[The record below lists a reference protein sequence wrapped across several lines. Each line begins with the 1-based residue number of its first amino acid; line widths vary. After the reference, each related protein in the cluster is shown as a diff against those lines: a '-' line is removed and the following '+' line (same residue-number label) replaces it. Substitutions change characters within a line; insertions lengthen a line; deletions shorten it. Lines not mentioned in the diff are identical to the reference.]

1 MTLISRHELKQTTIF
16 AKFSRGG
23 TLQAGKKMSYCL
35 NPHCQKPQ
43 NPDSSKFCL
52 ACGSKLL
59 LKERYRALQPIGEGT
74 FGRTFLAV
82 DEDRLKTRCAI
93 KQFFP
98 QVQEKVELEKA
109 TALFKQEA
117 QRLYELG
124 EHPQIPSL
132 LASLEQGTHL
142 YLVEELIEGNN
153 LFQELQQRG
162 AFSEEQIWELLI
174 NLLPVLQ
181 FVHEQQVIHRD
192 IKPENILRRNPQNL
206 RAARYCNSTAAK
218 GKKGIIMPE
227 SAAVQ
232 GAARGG
238 QFVLVDFGVAKQI
251 SVISEAKTGTITGTA
266 GYAPIEQIRSG
277 KAYPASDLYSLGVTC
292 IHLLTGAVLNDL
304 FDALECKWIWR
315 SHLAQKGI
323 KVSKKL
329 TSILNKLLKD
339 SVRERYQSAAEVLQ
353 DLVHFGQ
360 YPRSQIAY
368 NYRPKI
374 AINSAVTNLQ
384 QNRSTAVSV
393 APIHKIHVATASPSN
408 QKLLSR
414 NWRCACILR
423 GHSGSVNA
431 VVINPQG
438 NIIASASDDK
448 TIKLWNLHTGELI
461 HTFFGHSATVDA
473 VAISPDG
480 RMLVSGSF
488 DRKVIEWKL
497 DKKAMIREFYSDY
510 GSPYSHRYGSVYSV
524 AFSCDGGAIA
534 SASGDKSIKLWNQHN
549 GALVQKLSGHS
560 DKVLSVSFRPQSM
573 ILASGSADKTIKIWR
588 VGIAE
593 SVRTFVGHSDWVY
606 AIAFSQDGKTIVS
619 GSADATLK
627 LWNVDTGELINTLN
641 GHSDAIISVAISP
654 DRSIVA
660 SGGRD
665 GTVKLWNLQT
675 GVCLCSLVG
684 CNPVAFSP
692 DGQTLVTGGDGYEV
706 LVWRAF
712 V

>member
-1 MTLISRHELKQTTIF
+1 
-16 AKFSRGG
+16 
-23 TLQAGKKMSYCL
+23 MSYCL

-43 NPDSSKFCL
+43 NPDSTKFCL

-82 DEDRLKTRCAI
+82 DEDRLETRCAI

-98 QVQEKVELEKA
+98 QVQEKAELEKA

-117 QRLYELG
+117 HRLHELG
-124 EHPQIPSL
+124 AHPQIPSL
-132 LASLEQGTHL
+132 LASFEQAKRL

-181 FVHEQQVIHRD
+181 FVHEHQVIHRD
-192 IKPENILRRNPQNL
+192 IKPENILRRTPQSL
-206 RAARYCNSTAAK
+206 GAGAGYGSSTPGK
-218 GKKGIIMPE
+218 GKGGASLPQSSGGIQGIIVPE
-227 SAAVQ
+227 SPAV
-232 GAARGG
+232 GGSARGG
-238 QFVLVDFGVAKQI
+238 QFVLVDFGVAKHI
-251 SVISEAKTGTITGTA
+251 SGFSEAQTGTITGTA

-292 IHLLTGAVLNDL
+292 IHLLTGAVLKDL

-323 KVSKKL
+323 KVSPKL
-329 TSILNKLLKD
+329 ATILNKLLKD

-353 DLVHFGQ
+353 DLVKVGQ
-360 YPRSQIAY
+360 YPRSQISY
-368 NYRPKI
+368 NSLTKI
-374 AINSAVTNLQ
+374 AINSPVTNSQ
-384 QNRSTAVSV
+384 QNTATAVWTASR
-393 APIHKIHVATASPSN
+393 HKIHVAPSPSN
-408 QKLLSR
+408 PTLLSSN
-414 NWRCACILR
+414 NWRCERILH
-423 GHSGSVNA
+423 GHSASVNA

-438 NIIASASDDK
+438 NILASASDDK
-448 TIKLWNLHTGELI
+448 TIKLWNLQTGEFI

-497 DKKAMIREFYSDY
+497 DKKAMIREFYSDF

-524 AFSCDGGAIA
+524 AFSCDSGAIA
-534 SASGDKSIKLWNQHN
+534 SGSGDKSVKLWNQRN

-573 ILASGSADKTIKIWR
+573 MLASGSADTTIKIWR
-588 VGIAE
+588 VGIGE
-593 SVRTFVGHSDWVY
+593 SVRTFFGHSDWVY
-606 AIAFSQDGKTIVS
+606 AIAFSQDGKMIVS
-619 GSADATLK
+619 GSADATVK
-627 LWNVDTGELINTLN
+627 LWDVDTGELINTLR
-641 GHSDAIISVAISP
+641 GHSDAVISVAMSP
-654 DRSIVA
+654 DRLIVA
-660 SGGRD
+660 SGSRD
-665 GTVKLWNLQT
+665 GTVKLWNLET
-675 GVCLCSLVG
+675 GECLCSLAG

-692 DGQTLVTGGDGYEV
+692 DGQTLVTGGDSGEV
-706 LVWRAF
+706 LIWRAS

>member
-1 MTLISRHELKQTTIF
+1 
-16 AKFSRGG
+16 
-23 TLQAGKKMSYCL
+23 MSYCL

-43 NPDSSKFCL
+43 NADSSNFCL

-59 LKERYRALQPIGEGT
+59 LKERYRAIQPIGEGT

-98 QVQEKVELEKA
+98 QVQEKEELEKA

-117 QRLYELG
+117 HRLHELG

-132 LASLEQGTHL
+132 LASFEQAKRL

-192 IKPENILRRNPQNL
+192 IKPENIVRRTPQTL
-206 RAARYCNSTAAK
+206 WAAAGYGSSTPGKEK
-218 GKKGIIMPE
+218 GGATLPQSSAGIEGIIVAE
-227 SAAVQ
+227 SPAVQ
-232 GAARGG
+232 GKARGG
-238 QFVLVDFGVAKQI
+238 QFVLVDFGVAKHI
-251 SVISEAKTGTITGTA
+251 TGISEAKTGTITGTA

-323 KVSKKL
+323 KVSQKL
-329 TSILNKLLKD
+329 ATILNKLLKD
-339 SVRERYQSAAEVLQ
+339 SVKDRYQSAGEVLQ
-353 DLVHFGQ
+353 DLVKFGQ
-360 YPRSQIAY
+360 YPRSQISY
-368 NYRPKI
+368 NYRTKI
-374 AINSAVTNLQ
+374 AINSPLTNSQ
-384 QNRSTAVSV
+384 PNTATAVSA
-393 APIHKIHVATASPSN
+393 APAQNIHVPPSASNP
-408 QKLLSR
+408 KLLSN
-414 NWRCACILR
+414 NWRCARILH
-423 GHSGSVNA
+423 GHSDSVNA

-438 NIIASASDDK
+438 NILASASDDK
-448 TIKLWNLHTGELI
+448 TIKLWDLQTGEFI
-461 HTFFGHSATVDA
+461 HTFFGHSARVDA

-480 RMLVSGSF
+480 RMMVSGSF

-497 DKKAMIREFYSDY
+497 DKKAMIREFYSDF

-524 AFSCDGGAIA
+524 AFSCDSGAIA
-534 SASGDKSIKLWNQHN
+534 SASGDQSIKLWNQRN

-573 ILASGSADKTIKIWR
+573 MLASGSADKTIKMWL
-588 VGIAE
+588 VGIGE

-619 GSADATLK
+619 GSADATVK
-627 LWNVDTGELINTLN
+627 LWNADTGELINTLR
-641 GHSDAIISVAISP
+641 GHSDAVISVAISP
-654 DRSIVA
+654 DRETMA
-660 SGGRD
+660 SGSRD

-675 GVCLCSLVG
+675 GECLCSLAG

-692 DGQTLVTGGDGYEV
+692 DGQTLVTGGDGGEV
-706 LVWRAF
+706 LVWRAS

>member
-1 MTLISRHELKQTTIF
+1 
-16 AKFSRGG
+16 
-23 TLQAGKKMSYCL
+23 MSYCL

-43 NPDSSKFCL
+43 NADSTNFCL

-59 LKERYRALQPIGEGT
+59 LKERYRAIQPIGEGT

-82 DEDRLKTRCAI
+82 DEDRLKTPCAI

-98 QVQEKVELEKA
+98 QVQEKAELEKA

-117 QRLYELG
+117 HRLHELG

-132 LASLEQGTHL
+132 LASFEQAKRL

-153 LFQELQQRG
+153 LFQELQQQG

-192 IKPENILRRNPQNL
+192 IKPENIVRRTPQTLWAAGYPSSTPGKRKGGANL
-206 RAARYCNSTAAK
+206 PQSSAGMK
-218 GKKGIIMPE
+218 GLIVAE
-227 SAAVQ
+227 SPAVQ
-232 GAARGG
+232 GKARGG
-238 QFVLVDFGVAKQI
+238 QFVLVDFGVAKHI
-251 SVISEAKTGTITGTA
+251 TGLSEAQTGTITGTA

-292 IHLLTGAVLNDL
+292 IHLLTGAVLKDL

-323 KVSKKL
+323 KVSQKL
-329 TSILNKLLKD
+329 ATILNKLLKD

-353 DLVHFGQ
+353 DLVNFGQ
-360 YPRSQIAY
+360 YPRSQISY
-368 NYRPKI
+368 NSPTKI
-374 AINSAVTNLQ
+374 AINSPVTNSQ
-384 QNRSTAVSV
+384 PNTATAVSA
-393 APIHKIHVATASPSN
+393 APPQKIHVVPSAGN
-408 QKLLSR
+408 PRLLSSN
-414 NWRCACILR
+414 NWRCERILQ
-423 GHSGSVNA
+423 GHSAPVNA

-438 NIIASASDDK
+438 NILASASDDK
-448 TIKLWNLHTGELI
+448 TIKLWNLQTGEFI

-497 DKKAMIREFYSDY
+497 DKKAMIREFYSDF

-524 AFSCDGGAIA
+524 AFSCDSGAIA
-534 SASGDKSIKLWNQHN
+534 SGSGDQSIKLWNQRN
-549 GALVQKLSGHS
+549 GELVQKLSGHS

-573 ILASGSADKTIKIWR
+573 MLASGSADTTIKMWL
-588 VGIAE
+588 VGIGE
-593 SVRTFVGHSDWVY
+593 SIRTFVGHSDWVY

-619 GSADATLK
+619 GSADTTVK
-627 LWNVDTGELINTLN
+627 LWNADTGELINTLS
-641 GHSDAIISVAISP
+641 GHSDAVISVAISP
-654 DRSIVA
+654 DRETMA
-660 SGGRD
+660 SGSRD
-665 GTVKLWNLQT
+665 GTVKLWNLET
-675 GVCLCSLVG
+675 GECLCSLAG

-692 DGQTLVTGGDGYEV
+692 DGQTLVTGGDGGEV
-706 LVWRAF
+706 LIWRAF

>member
-1 MTLISRHELKQTTIF
+1 
-16 AKFSRGG
+16 
-23 TLQAGKKMSYCL
+23 MSYCL
-35 NPHCQKPQ
+35 HPHCQKPQ
-43 NPDSSKFCL
+43 NPDSTKFCL

-98 QVQEKVELEKA
+98 HVQEKAELEKA

-117 QRLYELG
+117 HRLYELG

-132 LASLEQGTHL
+132 LASFEQAKHL

-192 IKPENILRRNPQNL
+192 IKPENILRRNPQIL
-206 RAARYCNSTAAK
+206 SAAIGYCSSTSGN
-218 GKKGIIMPE
+218 GKKGIILAE
-227 SAAVQ
+227 SPAVEGQ
-232 GAARGG
+232 ARGG
-238 QFVLVDFGVAKQI
+238 QFVLVDFGVAKHI
-251 SVISEAKTGTITGTA
+251 SAISEAKTGTITGTA

-323 KVSKKL
+323 KVSQKL
-329 TSILNKLLKD
+329 TTILNKLLKD

-353 DLVHFGQ
+353 DLVKFGQ

-368 NYRPKI
+368 NYRTKI
-374 AINSAVTNLQ
+374 AINSAVTSLQ
-384 QNRSTAVSV
+384 PNGATAVSA
-393 APIHKIHVATASPSN
+393 APPQNIHATAASN
-408 QKLLSR
+408 SQLLSH
-414 NWRCACILR
+414 NWQCARILH
-423 GHSGSVNA
+423 GHSDSVNA
-431 VVINPQG
+431 IAISPQG
-438 NIIASASDDK
+438 NILASASDDK

-461 HTFFGHSATVDA
+461 HTFFGHCATVDA

-497 DKKAMIREFYSDY
+497 DKKAMIREFYSDF

-534 SASGDKSIKLWNQHN
+534 SASGDKSIKLWNQRN

-573 ILASGSADKTIKIWR
+573 MLASGSADKTIKVWC

-593 SVRTFVGHSDWVY
+593 SVRTFLGHSDWVY
-606 AIAFSQDGKTIVS
+606 AIAFSQDGKMIVS
-619 GSADATLK
+619 GSADTAVK
-627 LWNVDTGELINTLN
+627 LWNADTGELINTLI
-641 GHSDAIISVAISP
+641 GHSDAVISVAISP
-654 DRSIVA
+654 DRETMA
-660 SGGRD
+660 SGSRD

-675 GVCLCSLVG
+675 GECLCSLVG

-692 DGQTLVTGGDGYEV
+692 DGQTLVTGGDGGEV

>member
-1 MTLISRHELKQTTIF
+1 
-16 AKFSRGG
+16 
-23 TLQAGKKMSYCL
+23 MSYCL
-35 NPHCQKPQ
+35 NPHCHKPQ
-43 NPDSSKFCL
+43 NPDSSQFCL

-98 QVQEKVELEKA
+98 QVQEKAELEKA

-117 QRLYELG
+117 HRLYELG

-132 LASLEQGTHL
+132 LASFEQGTHL

-192 IKPENILRRNPQNL
+192 IKPENILRRTPQTF
-206 RAARYCNSTAAK
+206 STLGN
-218 GKKGIIMPE
+218 GKKGISLAE
-227 SAAVQ
+227 SATVQ
-232 GAARGG
+232 GKARGG
-238 QFVLVDFGVAKQI
+238 QFVLVDFGVAKHV
-251 SVISEAKTGTITGTA
+251 SAISEAKTGTITGTA

-353 DLVHFGQ
+353 ELVNFGQ

-374 AINSAVTNLQ
+374 AISSAVTNLQ
-384 QNRSTAVSV
+384 KSRSTAVSFAPPQNIQV
-393 APIHKIHVATASPSN
+393 AAAASNP
-408 QKLLSR
+408 KLFF
-414 NWRCACILR
+414 NEWRCARILR

-431 VVINPQG
+431 VVISPQG

-480 RMLVSGSF
+480 RMMVSGSF

-534 SASGDKSIKLWNQHN
+534 SASGDKSIKLWNQHK

-573 ILASGSADKTIKIWR
+573 MLASGSADKTIKIWR

-593 SVRTFVGHSDWVY
+593 SVRTLVGHSDWVY
-606 AIAFSQDGKTIVS
+606 AIAFSQDGKTIIS
-619 GSADATLK
+619 GSADTAVK
-627 LWNVDTGELINTLN
+627 LWNVDTGELINTLR
-641 GHSDAIISVAISP
+641 GHSDAVISVAISP

-660 SGGRD
+660 SGSRD

-692 DGQTLVTGGDGYEV
+692 DGQTLVTGGDDGEV

>member
-1 MTLISRHELKQTTIF
+1 
-16 AKFSRGG
+16 
-23 TLQAGKKMSYCL
+23 MSYCL

-43 NPDSSKFCL
+43 NPDSTKFCL

-98 QVQEKVELEKA
+98 HVQEKAELEKA

-117 QRLYELG
+117 HRLYELG

-132 LASLEQGTHL
+132 LASFEQAQQL
-142 YLVEELIEGNN
+142 YLVEELIEGKN

-192 IKPENILRRNPQNL
+192 IKPENILRRNAQIL
-206 RAARYCNSTAAK
+206 STAAGYPSSTAGN
-218 GKKGIIMPE
+218 GKKGIIPAA
-227 SAAVQ
+227 SPAVQ

-251 SVISEAKTGTITGTA
+251 NAISEAKTGTITGTA

-323 KVSKKL
+323 KTSQKL
-329 TSILNKLLKD
+329 TTILNKLLKD

-353 DLVHFGQ
+353 DLINFGQ

-374 AINSAVTNLQ
+374 AINSATTNSQ
-384 QNRSTAVSV
+384 PHTATAVFTPPPQKNQVPPS
-393 APIHKIHVATASPSN
+393 ASNP
-408 QKLLSR
+408 QLLSH
-414 NWRCACILR
+414 NWQCDRILR
-423 GHSGSVNA
+423 GHADSVNA
-431 VVINPQG
+431 VVISPLG
-438 NIIASASDDK
+438 NILASASDDK
-448 TIKLWNLHTGELI
+448 TIKLWNLQTGELI

-524 AFSCDGGAIA
+524 AFSCDGETIA
-534 SASGDKSIKLWNQHN
+534 SASGDKSIKLWNQRN

-573 ILASGSADKTIKIWR
+573 MMASGSADQTIKVWP

-606 AIAFSQDGKTIVS
+606 AIAFSQDGKMIVS
-619 GSADATLK
+619 GSADGTVK
-627 LWNVDTGELINTLN
+627 LWNVDTGELINTLS
-641 GHSDAIISVAISP
+641 GHSDAVISVAISP
-654 DRSIVA
+654 DRETMA
-660 SGGRD
+660 SGSRD

-675 GVCLCSLVG
+675 GVCLSSLVG
-684 CNPVAFSP
+684 CNPVAFSA
-692 DGQTLVTGGDGYEV
+692 DGQTLVTGGDRGEV
-706 LVWRAF
+706 LVWRAS

>member
-1 MTLISRHELKQTTIF
+1 
-16 AKFSRGG
+16 
-23 TLQAGKKMSYCL
+23 MSYCL
-35 NPHCQKPQ
+35 NPDCQKPH

-52 ACGSKLL
+52 TCGSKLL

-98 QVQEKVELEKA
+98 HVQEKAGLEKA
-109 TALFKQEA
+109 TTLFKQEA
-117 QRLYELG
+117 HRLYELG

-132 LASLEQGTHL
+132 LASFEQAQHL

-181 FVHEQQVIHRD
+181 FVHERQVIHRD
-192 IKPENILRRNPQNL
+192 IKPENILRRNSQTL
-206 RAARYCNSTAAK
+206 STPAK
-218 GKKGIIMPE
+218 GIKGIIRAP
-227 SAAVQ
+227 SPAVQ
-232 GAARGG
+232 GKPRGG

-251 SVISEAKTGTITGTA
+251 NAISEIKTGTITGTA

-323 KVSKKL
+323 KASQKL
-329 TSILNKLLKD
+329 TTILNKLLKD
-339 SVRERYQSAAEVLQ
+339 SVKERYQSAAEVLQ
-353 DLVHFGQ
+353 DLVKFGQ

-374 AINSAVTNLQ
+374 AINSATTNLQ
-384 QNRSTAVSV
+384 PQTPTAVF
-393 APIHKIHVATASPSN
+393 TASPQKN
-408 QKLLSR
+408 QVPASANNPQLLSH
-414 NWRCACILR
+414 NWQCARILH
-423 GHSGSVNA
+423 GHADSVNA
-431 VVINPQG
+431 VAICPQG
-438 NIIASASDDK
+438 KIIASASDDK
-448 TIKLWNLHTGELI
+448 TIKLWNLQTGELI

-534 SASGDKSIKLWNQHN
+534 SGSGDKSIKLWNQRN

-573 ILASGSADKTIKIWR
+573 MLASGSADKTIKVWR

-593 SVRTFVGHSDWVY
+593 SVRTFVGHGDWVY
-606 AIAFSQDGKTIVS
+606 AIAFSQDGKMIVS
-619 GSADATLK
+619 GSADATVK
-627 LWNVDTGELINTLN
+627 LWNVDTGEVINTLS
-641 GHSDAIISVAISP
+641 GHSDAVISVAISP
-654 DRSIVA
+654 DRETMA
-660 SGGRD
+660 SGSRD

-675 GVCLCSLVG
+675 GECLCSLVG

-692 DGQTLVTGGDGYEV
+692 DGQTLVTGGDGGEV